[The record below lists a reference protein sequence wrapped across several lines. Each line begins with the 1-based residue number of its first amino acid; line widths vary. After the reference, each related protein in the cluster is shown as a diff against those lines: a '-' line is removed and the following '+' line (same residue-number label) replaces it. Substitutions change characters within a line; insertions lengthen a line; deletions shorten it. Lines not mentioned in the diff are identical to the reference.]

1 MSGQHLFSGNEAF
14 PSGASVKLRDNQNQQ
29 VQGSAQGRHRVW
41 VRERLSYTAWTVIS
55 MIY

>member
-29 VQGSAQGRHRVW
+29 VQGSAQGRQRVW